1 MNENEANYLSGFVA
15 GLDHWATHTE
25 DYKNGIIRGK
35 HEERQYILHFV
46 EEHEGIPI
54 TVEDIVNE
62 IESRYRVEMNEHLK
76 GLK

>member
-1 MNENEANYLSGFVA
+1 MNEKEYIAGYFRGLEESVA
-15 GLDHWATHTE
+15 QTDP
-25 DYKNGIIRGK
+25 YRQGIKQGK

-62 IESRYRVEMNEHLK
+62 IEGRYRVEMNEYLK
-76 GLK
+76 RQK